1 MKAYVSDIKWRHHCC
16 DIETSEKFP
25 DTKWFVRPLL
35 IDSARDL
42 CIREEIILGGE
53 KDLKAVFDKF
63 RQHDIVL
70 RANIIGSTP
79 NSIRIVSETKYDGS
93 ATKMLMDSGCVL
105 IDACTEDDGWETG
118 TIIGNTR
125 DELKNFYK
133 KLNEAGDAKIVR
145 IGKERAVAPD
155 ELGIM
160 KLLSP
165 ANTEALSREL
175 SKKQLE
181 LFSLAHKRGYYTWP
195 RKITLK
201 EIAGELGLNESTARE
216 HLRRAEAKIMPIIAE
231 VLGKLGPKEGS
242 TES

>member
-35 IDSARDL
+35 IDSAKNL

-53 KDLKAVFDKF
+53 KDLQAAFEKF
-63 RQHDIVL
+63 KQHEVVL
-70 RANIIGSTP
+70 RANIISRTD
-79 NSIRIVSETKYDGS
+79 NSIRIVSETEYDSS
-93 ATKMLMDSGCVL
+93 ATKMLLDSGCVL
-105 IDACTEDDGWETG
+105 LDACTEDDGWETG

-125 DELKNFYK
+125 DELKDFYK
-133 KLNEAGDAKIVR
+133 KLKEAGDARIVR
-145 IGKERAVAPD
+145 IGKERAVDPD

-181 LFSLAHKRGYYTWP
+181 IFELAYKNGYYGWP
-195 RKITLK
+195 RKVTVK
-201 EIAGELGLNESTARE
+201 EIAIELGLNESTARE

-231 VLGKLGPKEGS
+231 VLGKLGPKETS
-242 TES
+242 SA